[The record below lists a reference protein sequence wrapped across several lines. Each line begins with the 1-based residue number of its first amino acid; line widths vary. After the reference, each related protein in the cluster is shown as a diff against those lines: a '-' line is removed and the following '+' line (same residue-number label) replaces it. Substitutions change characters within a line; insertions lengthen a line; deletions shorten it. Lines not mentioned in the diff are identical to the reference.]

1 MSGNIKVIIS
11 MVIWG
16 SIGIFVKNLNLP
28 SVQIAFLRAA
38 ISSIFLL
45 LGKLIYDK
53 LKGNKH
59 HTTAKK
65 SIVISIISGMVM
77 SFNWLFLFQSYKYT
91 SISVATLSYYMA
103 PVFVILLSPFVLKEK
118 ITISSILSVIMAMA
132 GLVLIINPETLK
144 STMGNSEIKGV
155 IFALMAAALYASVVL
170 MNKFN
175 TKIDG
180 LDKTV
185 IQMISAAII
194 LLPFIS
200 LKDIA
205 GIHGSYNWIII
216 IIIALVHTALAY
228 FLYFSSIPQISA
240 QRVSILSYIDPISA
254 VIFGMIFFS
263 ERLSF
268 IQCIGGI
275 LILVSAFLVE
285 LISKVSKDKLK
296 SQI

>member
-1 MSGNIKVIIS
+1 
-11 MVIWG
+11 
-16 SIGIFVKNLNLP
+16 
-28 SVQIAFLRAA
+28 VQIAFLRAA
-38 ISSIFLL
+38 IGSIFLL

-53 LKGNKH
+53 LKENKH
-59 HTTAKK
+59 KTIVKK
-65 SIVISIISGMVM
+65 SIVISIISGMVI

-91 SISVATLSYYMA
+91 SIAVATLSYYTA
-103 PVFVILLSPFVLKEK
+103 PIFVILLSPFVLKEK
-118 ITISSILSVIMAMA
+118 ITISSILSVIMAMV

-144 STMGNSEIKGV
+144 NTMGNSEIKGV

-175 TKIDG
+175 TKIDS
-180 LDKTV
+180 LDKTA

-205 GIHGSYNWIII
+205 GIHGSYNWITI
-216 IIIALVHTALAY
+216 IIIASVHTALAY

-240 QRVSILSYIDPISA
+240 QRVSLLSYIDPISA

-268 IQCIGGI
+268 LQCIGGI
-275 LILVSAFLVE
+275 LILLSTFLVD
-285 LISKVSKDKLK
+285 LISNRK
-296 SQI
+296 